1 MYLILTGCE
10 YAGTTTL
17 AHAIN
22 EWTKASLGTEFKLI
36 HDHNKLPD
44 TKPHGAALTADEI
57 AAFQRLS
64 PRLTEVIQR
73 HNLYYHTP
81 WQSGSDDNFLGIGLY
96 IEELVYAP
104 LYYGYGGQGDLGDR
118 GLIARMLEQR
128 IVQLR
133 PDAVLILVQAS
144 PAVIRKRMVEDPHP
158 YPVVPEGDVENIIQR
173 FEEEYEN
180 SLLRHK
186 FKLDTSAATVT
197 ETVAEFADKIQPYLT
212 ESDLLRLALRRGRTG

>member
-133 PDAVLILVQAS
+133 PDAVLILVQAA

-197 ETVAEFADKIQPYLT
+197 ETVAEFGDKIQPYLT